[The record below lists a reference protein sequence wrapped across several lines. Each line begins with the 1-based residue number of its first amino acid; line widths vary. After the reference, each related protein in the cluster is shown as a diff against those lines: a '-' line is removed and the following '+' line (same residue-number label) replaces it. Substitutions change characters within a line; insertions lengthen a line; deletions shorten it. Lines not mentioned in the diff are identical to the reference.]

1 MIQDQGKKG
10 SILRCTLFAAV
21 MANRVSPAV
30 NKEDNGF
37 FVEKR
42 EFMIKDR
49 RRMNAQ
55 HPMTELVSAGCLTG
69 IQQMPAS

>member
-1 MIQDQGKKG
+1 
-10 SILRCTLFAAV
+10 